1 MATTDKR
8 PRNPLLTVTATGCV
22 VIETEFT
29 SIVTVVVAVAP
40 SELVTVKVYVVVT
53 VGDTVTALP
62 LVTSPTD

>member
-1 MATTDKR
+1 M
-8 PRNPLLTVTATGCV
+8 
-22 VIETEFT
+22 ESEFT

-53 VGDTVTALP
+53 VGDTVMAVP